1 MCANVVYAHN
11 LAFGT
16 LTAAVSRIGSP
27 NLHIVGCNCITSHS
41 QQAEKQDELNVKQ
54 FAVYG
59 GWRRRRRRRGGE
71 GLGQPNQFAV
81 VVR

>member
-41 QQAEKQDELNVKQ
+41 QQAEMQDGDVKQ
-54 FAVYG
+54 FGQTGEYG
-59 GWRRRRRRRGGE
+59 GT
-71 GLGQPNQFAV
+71 
-81 VVR
+81 